1 MTALQVIEIVR
12 RLDQGVTR
20 PFLVRAEDDALYVA
34 KGREAAPRG
43 LMAEWICAH
52 LGRGLGLSVPE
63 FALLDVPSELV
74 KAFGSPGAALGAGL
88 VFGSR
93 QEPNVQEFAVAQ
105 LPRIPAEERRRLLAF
120 DWWVENADRSL
131 TPQGG
136 NPNLLWRAADRR
148 LLVIDHNLAFDPA
161 FDETAFFATH
171 VFREEA
177 GSLFGDLVCR
187 AETSR
192 WLASGLDS
200 FDVAVDS
207 LPPAWRWLDA
217 GQSVPVQVDWTA
229 AQTRLAVRAGL
240 ERGLQR

>member
-34 KGREAAPRG
+34 KGRETTPRG
-43 LMAEWICAH
+43 LIAEWICAH
-52 LGRGLGLSVPE
+52 LGRGLDLSVPE

-74 KAFGSPGAALGAGL
+74 TAFGSPGAALGAGV

-105 LPRIPAEERRRLLAF
+105 LARIPAEERRRLLAF

-161 FDETAFFATH
+161 FDETVFFTTH
-171 VFREEA
+171 VFRE
-177 GSLFGDLVCR
+177 
-187 AETSR
+187 
-192 WLASGLDS
+192 
-200 FDVAVDS
+200 
-207 LPPAWRWLDA
+207 
-217 GQSVPVQVDWTA
+217 
-229 AQTRLAVRAGL
+229 
-240 ERGLQR
+240 